1 MLTQHDEVDPVPLYL
16 PATFDFAGIFP
27 RVSQQQVADQQ
38 GGVPAQV
45 LPSEGQAAG
54 LAAHRLIGVHP
65 APEEGDHLH
74 RAQHTLNISHKIT
87 YLFYPNG

>member
-45 LPSEGQAAG
+45 VPSEGQTAG

-65 APEEGDHLH
+65 APKEGDHLH
-74 RAQHTLNISHKIT
+74 RAQHILNIAHNVKNP
-87 YLFYPNG
+87 FNPNG

>member
-38 GGVPAQV
+38 RGVPAQV
-45 LPSEGQAAG
+45 VSSEGQTTG

-74 RAQHTLNISHKIT
+74 RAQHIINISHKIT
-87 YLFYPNG
+87 NLFCPHG